1 MISRVLDAKF
11 KKQKSMPTMALEK
24 EVSYSNILV
33 LLFKFHNIIKRLE
46 GVETREQPVFTT
58 PGIKEYRIPL
68 LSFLNLYG
76 MHFRIEPWGT
86 NQTLLCVEFHINQIF
101 LCGKILMRNRL
112 DTLGR
117 CITAQRPSD
126 DQ

>member
-46 GVETREQPVFTT
+46 GVGNKRATRLYYPWDKRVQS
-58 PGIKEYRIPL
+58 PL
-68 LSFLNLYG
+68 AFL
-76 MHFRIEPWGT
+76 P
-86 NQTLLCVEFHINQIF
+86 
-101 LCGKILMRNRL
+101 
-112 DTLGR
+112 
-117 CITAQRPSD
+117 
-126 DQ
+126 